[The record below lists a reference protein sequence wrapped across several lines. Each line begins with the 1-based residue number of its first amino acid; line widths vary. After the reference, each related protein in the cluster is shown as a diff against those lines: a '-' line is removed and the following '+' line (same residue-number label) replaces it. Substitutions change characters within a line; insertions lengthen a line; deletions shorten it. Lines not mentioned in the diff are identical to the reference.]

1 VVYPALVHL
10 EGMATNPTLLCI
22 HRDPS
27 QLRVL
32 EENGYELL
40 TAANGSEGLRLF
52 GSRPVDG
59 IVLEHELGLLDGTVV
74 ASEIKKIN
82 PQLPIVMLVDNLELP
97 DGTLT
102 SVDAFVTRSDGAHFL
117 WATVHFVLNVKRE
130 RRQQESLQAET
141 RPPRG
146 RPGRLRIVAKSSQIK
161 TPQRSDEE
169 KDAAFSPRVWRGIR
183 SGGFRF

>member
-1 VVYPALVHL
+1 MK
-10 EGMATNPTLLCI
+10 GMATNPTLLCI
-22 HRDPS
+22 HRDPA

-32 EENGYELL
+32 EENGYQLL

-74 ASEIKKIN
+74 AAEIKKIK

-97 DGTLT
+97 DGTLKF
-102 SVDAFVTRSDGAHFL
+102 VDAFVTRSDGAHFL

-130 RRQQESLQAET
+130 RLQQKNLQTKT
-141 RPPRG
+141 RAPRG
-146 RPGRLRIVAKSSQIK
+146 RPGRLRIVAKPSQLD
-161 TPQRSDEE
+161 TLQASGDDQGEP
-169 KDAAFSPRVWRGIR
+169 FSPRVWRGIR
-183 SGGFRF
+183 SGSFQF

>member
-1 VVYPALVHL
+1 M
-10 EGMATNPTLLCI
+10 GMATNPALLCI

-74 ASEIKKIN
+74 AAEIKKVK
-82 PQLPIVMLVDNLELP
+82 PQLPIVMLVDSLELP
-97 DGTLT
+97 DGTLK

-117 WATVHFVLNVKRE
+117 WATVHFVMNVKRGPRPE
-130 RRQQESLQAET
+130 ESSRTQSRA
-141 RPPRG
+141 PRG
-146 RPGRLRIVAKSSQIK
+146 RLSRSRIQPKSLQTETS
-161 TPQRSDEE
+161 SAHD
-169 KDAAFSPRVWRGIR
+169 
-183 SGGFRF
+183 